1 MLRNHKTLVIRWDDE
16 KAVTTAMNRSS
27 DFHAMFFVG
36 AQSAILKLAKS
47 KTLMVESDTY
57 RRGTSVDTFTI
68 SDGEAVASFV
78 LKRTNSAPAA
88 VTSTAPT
95 PDRLV
100 QDLQIALNQRGF
112 NAGQVDGYMGQ
123 QTQAAIMSAQK
134 SLGLIITGLPSNSL
148 LADLRKLSD
157 SIPRSTT
164 DRNQIDGGGNDGY
177 GAQVRACLQP
187 GIAFQRPP
195 RSGPTNPSVVYR
207 AQLHADGRIV
217 DVKLTRSS
225 GNVNFDRAVETGI
238 RRCTPFP
245 SPPSGSYPSFI
256 DINYNMYD

>member
-1 MLRNHKTLVIRWDDE
+1 
-16 KAVTTAMNRSS
+16 
-27 DFHAMFFVG
+27 
-36 AQSAILKLAKS
+36 
-47 KTLMVESDTY
+47 
-57 RRGTSVDTFTI
+57 
-68 SDGEAVASFV
+68 
-78 LKRTNSAPAA
+78 
-88 VTSTAPT
+88 
-95 PDRLV
+95 
-100 QDLQIALNQRGF
+100 
-112 NAGQVDGYMGQ
+112 
-123 QTQAAIMSAQK
+123 
-134 SLGLIITGLPSNSL
+134 LIITGLPSNSL